1 VDWNCTAQFQSA
13 WYLFEE
19 LMQYL
24 LHIHRWRQS
33 IYYIHV
39 RTWIKITRLF
49 WSHHHDRLLSKHQ
62 LCRFNL
68 SILSEQLLSQIKDLT
83 VYYMLAFFQTPN
95 SQRILVIA
103 FDSCIGFDHWRRF
116 YIYPIKDYI
125 YPIIDVIYPIID
137 FIHIYMYIHAS
148 VLPITGIP
156 HVGWREEVG
165 AHDSGW
171 NLGRVKGTNFT
182 GLV

>member
-1 VDWNCTAQFQSA
+1 
-13 WYLFEE
+13 
-19 LMQYL
+19 MQYL

-137 FIHIYMYIHAS
+137 FIHIYIYVYPCIRFAHHWHPSRWLARRSGCPWLGMDPGTSQGDKFHWIG
-148 VLPITGIP
+148 L
-156 HVGWREEVG
+156 REK
-165 AHDSGW
+165 
-171 NLGRVKGTNFT
+171 N
-182 GLV
+182 